1 MLSVVA
7 AETAGPILVTA
18 VVYLGLPVGVHLRE
32 HVAVIECHHM
42 GNGLFD
48 VSLAAAADFCEL
60 LLVETS
66 NTVIIPERRK
76 GAPLMNSTRSDR
88 GSLYPLP
95 HYSGIR
101 FPY

>member
-66 NTVIIPERRK
+66 N
-76 GAPLMNSTRSDR
+76 
-88 GSLYPLP
+88 GSLN
-95 HYSGIR
+95 SGKKKR
-101 FPY
+101 GPSDELDQV